1 MIFNTRK
8 TFIRRAENIAYIELM
23 APPINA
29 LGLEM
34 RQALT
39 SSIHELE
46 ADDSVAVIVLLSAL
60 PLFSGGADIV
70 EFRTGTV
77 WEQPDLPTL
86 CLSIKHC
93 TKPVIAAIEGPAMG
107 GALEMALACDYRVAT
122 PDALMGLP
130 EVKLG
135 LLPGAGGT
143 QRLPRIAGLE
153 AATQMI
159 LSGDPV
165 KGDFALSCGLVD
177 QLFERDEAFLD
188 HVLSFATEVADR
200 DDGKR
205 SCANRQVSHPDA
217 NGFITD
223 YRNRIAAKTANL
235 VAPQRCLQSILAAC
249 ELPLT
254 EGLAQEKAGFA
265 ELLDTPQSRA
275 GRHLFFA
282 ERECT
287 KVPGVAKTERPRD
300 IASVAVI
307 GAGTMGRG
315 IAIAFLQE
323 GYPVTLL
330 ETTQDA
336 LDQGLSQIT
345 QNFQRAVAKGRLSA
359 ERAEALSSKAT
370 GTLDYADL
378 ADTDLIIEAAFE
390 NMAVKHTIFAALDK
404 HAKPGAILASNTST
418 LDLDAIAAVTSRPQ
432 DVIGLHFF
440 SPANIMRLLEIVR
453 GAKTAPDVIATAI
466 KVAKK
471 IRKLPVTV
479 GVCYGFVGN
488 RMLEPYF
495 REGSRLLLEGATP
508 KQVDD
513 VLERFGMAMGI
524 HAMADLAGID
534 VGARVRQERRSE
546 IAHDPT
552 YQAVQDKLFAMDRL
566 GQKTGRGSY
575 RYEGRTRI
583 EDSEIVKISAEL
595 AAQHGVTQRSI
606 DDQEILERC
615 FFPLINEGF
624 LILEEGIATRP
635 GDCDLIW
642 VNGYGFPN
650 WRGGPMHYADE
661 IGLDHILDRMRHYQ
675 RMLGDYGEMWFTPAR
690 LLEELVAKG
699 VTLADHFSAQNQE
712 FNQDLN
718 KDRS

>member
-8 TFIRRAENIAYIELM
+8 VFIRRTDNIAYIELM
-23 APPINA
+23 TPPINA
-29 LGLEM
+29 LGLAM
-34 RQALT
+34 RQSVNSA
-39 SSIHELE
+39 IAELE

-70 EFRTGTV
+70 EFRTGSV
-77 WEQPDLPTL
+77 WDQPDLPTL
-86 CLSIKHC
+86 CLSIENC

-122 PDALMGLP
+122 PDAVMGLP

-177 QLFERDEAFLD
+177 QLFERDEKFLD
-188 HVLSFATEVADR
+188 QVLRFAAEIAG
-200 DDGKR
+200 DGKR

-217 NGFITD
+217 NGFITE
-223 YRNRIAAKTANL
+223 YRFSIAAKTANL

-254 EGLAQEKAGFA
+254 EGLAQERAGFA

-315 IAIAFLQE
+315 IAIAFLQA

-330 ETTQDA
+330 ETTQGA
-336 LDQGLSQIT
+336 LDQGLEQIA
-345 QNFQRAVAKGRLSA
+345 QNFQRAVDKGRLSA
-359 ERAEALSSKAT
+359 ERAEALSSNTT

-378 ADTDLIIEAAFE
+378 ADADLVIEAAFE
-390 NMAVKHTIFAALDK
+390 NMAVKHDIFAALDK

-418 LDLDAIAAVTSRPQ
+418 LDLDAIATVTSRPQ

-453 GAKTAPDVIATAI
+453 GARTAPDVIATAI

-513 VLERFGMAMGI
+513 VLECFGMAMGI

-534 VGARVRQERRSE
+534 VGVRVRQERRSE

-552 YQAVQDKLFAMDRL
+552 YQAVQDKLFAMGRF
-566 GQKTGRGSY
+566 GQKTGSGSY
-575 RYEGRTRI
+575 LYEGRTRI
-583 EDSEIVKISAEL
+583 EDPEIMQISAEL
-595 AAQHGVTQRSI
+595 AAQHGVAQRSI

-615 FFPLINEGF
+615 LFPLINEGF

-661 IGLDHILDRMRHYQ
+661 IGLGHILDRMQHYQ
-675 RMLGDYGEMWFTPAR
+675 RSLGDYGDMWFTPAR
-690 LLEELVAKG
+690 LLEALVSQG
-699 VTLADHFSAQNQE
+699 TTLAEHFSA
-712 FNQDLN
+712 
-718 KDRS
+718 

>member
-8 TFIRRAENIAYIELM
+8 VFIRRTDNIAYIELM
-23 APPINA
+23 TPPINA
-29 LGLEM
+29 LGLAM
-34 RQALT
+34 RQSVNSA
-39 SSIHELE
+39 IAELE

-70 EFRTGTV
+70 EFRTGSV
-77 WEQPDLPTL
+77 WDQPDLPTL
-86 CLSIKHC
+86 CLSIENC

-122 PDALMGLP
+122 PDAVMGLP

-177 QLFERDEAFLD
+177 QLFERDEKFLD
-188 HVLSFATEVADR
+188 QVLRFAAEIAG
-200 DDGKR
+200 DGKR

-217 NGFITD
+217 NGFITE
-223 YRNRIAAKTANL
+223 YRFSIAAKTANL

-315 IAIAFLQE
+315 IAIAFLQA

-330 ETTQDA
+330 ETTQGA
-336 LDQGLSQIT
+336 LDQGLEQIA
-345 QNFQRAVAKGRLSA
+345 QNFQRAVDKGRLSA
-359 ERAEALSSKAT
+359 ERAEALSSNTT

-378 ADTDLIIEAAFE
+378 ADADLVIEAAFE
-390 NMAVKHTIFAALDK
+390 NMAVKHDIFAALDK

-418 LDLDAIAAVTSRPQ
+418 LDLDAIATVTSRPQ

-453 GAKTAPDVIATAI
+453 GARTAPDVIATAI

-513 VLERFGMAMGI
+513 VLECFGMAMGI

-534 VGARVRQERRSE
+534 VGVRVRQERRSE

-552 YQAVQDKLFAMDRL
+552 YQAVQDKLFAMGRL
-566 GQKTGRGSY
+566 GQKTGSGSY
-575 RYEGRTRI
+575 LYEGRTRI
-583 EDSEIVKISAEL
+583 EDPEIMQISAEL
-595 AAQHGVTQRSI
+595 AAQHGVAQRSI

-615 FFPLINEGF
+615 LFPLINEGF

-661 IGLDHILDRMRHYQ
+661 IGLGHILDRMQHYQ
-675 RMLGDYGEMWFTPAR
+675 RSLGDYGDMWFTPAR
-690 LLEELVAKG
+690 LLEALVSQG
-699 VTLADHFSAQNQE
+699 TTLAEHFSA
-712 FNQDLN
+712 
-718 KDRS
+718 

>member
-1 MIFNTRK
+1 MFSIERSGSV
-8 TFIRRAENIAYIELM
+8 AVIELN
-23 APPINA
+23 APPVNA
-29 LGLEM
+29 LGLKM
-34 RQALT
+34 RQAL
-39 SSIHELE
+39 SSAVHELE
-46 ADDSVAVIVLLSAL
+46 ADEQVKAIVLCSAL
-60 PLFSGGADIV
+60 PLFCGGADIA
-70 EFRTGTV
+70 EFRTGAV
-77 WEQPDLPTL
+77 WDKPDLPDL
-86 CLSIKHC
+86 CVTIETSR
-93 TKPVIAAIEGPAMG
+93 KPVVAAIAGPAMG
-107 GALEMALACDYRVAT
+107 GALEIALACDYRVAT

-130 EVKLG
+130 EIKLG

-165 KGDFALSCGLVD
+165 KGEYASSFGLVD
-177 QLFERDEAFLD
+177 ALFENDQEFRA
-188 HVLSFATEVADR
+188 HVLEFATRITREEAP
-200 DDGKR
+200 KR
-205 SCANRQVSHPDA
+205 SCASMTVAHPDPK
-217 NGFITD
+217 GFLAGF
-223 YRNRIAAKTANL
+223 RNEIAPRSKNL
-235 VAPQRCLQSILAAC
+235 VAPERCLKSLQAAC

-254 EGLAQEKAGFA
+254 QGLAQEKAGFA

-287 KVPGVAKTERPRD
+287 KVPGVTRADQPRS
-300 IASVAVI
+300 ISSVAVI

-315 IAIAFLQE
+315 IAIAFLQA
-323 GYPVTLL
+323 GYPVTFL
-330 ETTQDA
+330 ETTQTA
-336 LDQGLSQIT
+336 LELGLEKVREH
-345 QNFQRAVAKGRLSA
+345 FQRAAQKRRLSA
-359 ERAEALSSKAT
+359 DRAEAIAANAT
-370 GTLDYADL
+370 GTLSYADL
-378 ADTDLIIEAAFE
+378 ADADLIIEAAFE
-390 NMAVKHTIFAALDK
+390 SMNVKRQIFASLDQ

-418 LDLDAIAAVTSRPQ
+418 LDLDEIAAVTSRPE

-440 SPANIMRLLEIVR
+440 SPANVMRLLEAVR

-466 KVAKK
+466 TVAKK

-513 VLERFGMAMGI
+513 VLEGFGMAMGI
-524 HAMADLAGID
+524 HAMADLAGVD

-546 IAHDPT
+546 IAHDPA
-552 YQAVQDKLFAMDRL
+552 YQAVQDKLFELGWL

-575 RYEGRTRI
+575 TYEGRTRA
-583 EDSEIVKISAEL
+583 EDPEVVQISSEL
-595 AAQHGVTQRSI
+595 AEQHGILRRHI

-615 FFPLINEGF
+615 LYPLINEGAH
-624 LILEEGIATRP
+624 ILEEGIATRP

-642 VNGYGFPN
+642 INGYGFPN

-661 IGLDHILDRMRHYQ
+661 VGLPRILDRMNHYRQ
-675 RMLGDYGEMWFTPAR
+675 SLGAYGEMWFTPAP
-690 LLEELVAKG
+690 LLEELANTS
-699 VTLADHFSAQNQE
+699 VTLAERFEAKKEKS
-712 FNQDLN
+712 
-718 KDRS
+718 